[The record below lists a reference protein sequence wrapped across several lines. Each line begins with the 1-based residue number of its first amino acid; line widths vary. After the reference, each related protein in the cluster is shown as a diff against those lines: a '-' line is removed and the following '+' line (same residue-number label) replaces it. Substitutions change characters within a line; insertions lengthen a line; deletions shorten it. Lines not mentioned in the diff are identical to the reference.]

1 MKKSKIILKSLL
13 LMILAA
19 AISFPL
25 IAQAQTGEEEY
36 AIVVSANASATEMY
50 AAETLQEYL
59 YYLNERVYEIITD
72 DQPFNKFKF
81 CIGATSVMIRL
92 MILKTKP
99 PIPMLLLRSV
109 MAWPF
114 SARVAAELST
124 EFIHSLKIS
133 AVINAMAGIPQW

>member
-50 AAETLQEYL
+50 AAETLQEYPCNL
-59 YYLNERVYEIITD
+59 QRY
-72 DQPFNKFKF
+72 
-81 CIGATSVMIRL
+81 S
-92 MILKTKP
+92 
-99 PIPMLLLRSV
+99 
-109 MAWPF
+109 
-114 SARVAAELST
+114 
-124 EFIHSLKIS
+124 
-133 AVINAMAGIPQW
+133 